1 MKSIIFM
8 FTLFSNVF
16 GQSQPNLRGSMVS
29 KFFNIDDE
37 FFHLKE
43 FNSFR
48 ENTINVL
55 THGSKVEQKFHN
67 KVK

>member
-1 MKSIIFM
+1 MKSVIFM
-8 FTLFSNVF
+8 FSLFSNVF

-43 FNSFR
+43 FNSL
-48 ENTINVL
+48 EKDL
-55 THGSKVEQKFHN
+55 TRIICLKTN
-67 KVK
+67 